1 MRAGSASIL
10 LLFFTISGHASA
22 QSFDTLP
29 ELPSNLDVPE
39 VMAPLVTKMW
49 RQSLTFRR
57 QCAKLAEHSG
67 LSISVDVARG
77 VRSTSG
83 ARATVQRRGAHLEV
97 SIHVDLK
104 RPERF
109 VEHIAHELEHVLEQ
123 IDGIDL
129 ARLSRQGVDGVISQ
143 AARYETARARAIGR
157 LVARETLGR

>member
-1 MRAGSASIL
+1 MRARSASIL
-10 LLFFTISGHASA
+10 LLLFTISGHASG

-29 ELPSNLDVPE
+29 ELPWNLAVAE

-57 QCAKLAEHSG
+57 QCAKLAEHPG
-67 LSISVDVARG
+67 VSISLELTRG
-77 VRSTSG
+77 VRDTSG
-83 ARATVQRRGAHLEV
+83 ARATVQRRGARLEA
-97 SIHVDLK
+97 SIQVDLK

-129 ARLSRQGVDGVISQ
+129 PRLARQGVDGVISQ
-143 AARYETARARAIGR
+143 AARYETARAQAIGR